1 MAIKGKSKSRTPKA
15 VTRGP
20 KPVYQPVKKPLLA
33 RRGLWLVLAGI
44 FGTMVVVGLIAGFIA
59 QRNASE
65 QDDLEERMR
74 DTIARYQGE
83 IDPILAAVGEP
94 APAGF
99 RAFAALDQ
107 AVADLEGGAPEDAAG
122 RRAMLAGADDVID
135 SADAALDALRA
146 VDESSLLQ
154 GRGFS
159 RGVRAVRDQLEGRP
173 GPRDDPVPRDG
184 GAREARGRRRR
195 RRSSCPRCSARGRCS
210 TSRHRPSRA
219 RYSDYVDAQVKAG
232 TFQPPVTGGLPIPTG
247 S

>member
-59 QRNASE
+59 QRHASE
-65 QDDLEERMR
+65 QDDLVERMR

-94 APAGF
+94 AQAAGSG
-99 RAFAALDQ
+99 AFAALDQ
-107 AVADLEGGAPEDAAG
+107 VVADLEGGAPEDAAG

-135 SADAALDALRA
+135 SADAALDALRE

-159 RGVRAVRDQLEGRP
+159 EEFVLYVINSKADLVRAMILYRETAELVKLAAEAEDERSRCPRAPHAGAARRRVTDLRGRLLGLRRCTGEGR
-173 GPRDDPVPRDG
+173 G
-184 GAREARGRRRR
+184 
-195 RRSSCPRCSARGRCS
+195 RSSRR
-210 TSRHRPSRA
+210 
-219 RYSDYVDAQVKAG
+219 
-232 TFQPPVTGGLPIPTG
+232 
-247 S
+247 